1 LVNYEKKTVFPP
13 WTTRKHREE
22 EIEKKLGFL
31 FFFKESNLLFRRKSG
46 KCSLSKKFS
55 TKNSLCKAKILE
67 GKHFQNRDAKMVTG
81 TLFWPGAF
89 SRQPANIVPVTI
101 FPGFPRIRKK
111 MRKKYF
117 VCIRFFAHPIFM
129 KLKAVKKAITVLDA
143 FFRR

>member
-1 LVNYEKKTVFPP
+1 
-13 WTTRKHREE
+13 
-22 EIEKKLGFL
+22 
-31 FFFKESNLLFRRKSG
+31 
-46 KCSLSKKFS
+46 LSKKFS

-101 FPGFPRIRKK
+101 LIRKK